1 MDFSHSLTH
10 SFFRRCLTNCS
21 SRRQLFTVLGRL
33 SIWNFEKLYYWKA
46 DVLLDFSMFSFLW
59 VLVILKLRRKKV
71 CIIITDVLLTVVAG
85 EKCIN
90 SVLLA
95 YMQQTSLMRC
105 MIQFYFL
112 VISLNRHLV
121 PCGFQCFTHL
131 VPCGFQC
138 FTHCNVTLTN
148 WCELSWKFE
157 TVTALCLVV
166 FQLSLTD
173 EHKKLPSGT
182 YQVRVFDEEG
192 YAWLRKVKRQW
203 TWALFVSFGICKW
216 LFWYTILKSVSVH
229 LYVMCLCWL
238 CSVVQHVQTSA
249 LGGLLSVIKD
259 LKRWRCMTSCL

>member
-1 MDFSHSLTH
+1 MDFSHSLAH

-105 MIQFYFL
+105 TIQFYFL

-138 FTHCNVTLTN
+138 FTHCNVTDQLTWIVLKVWN
-148 WCELSWKFE
+148 CYCTLSGCVSVELDWRAQEAPLRNIPNSRVWWRGLCMAQKGKE
-157 TVTALCLVV
+157 TVDM
-166 FQLSLTD
+166 S
-173 EHKKLPSGT
+173 
-182 YQVRVFDEEG
+182 
-192 YAWLRKVKRQW
+192 
-203 TWALFVSFGICKW
+203 
-216 LFWYTILKSVSVH
+216 SV
-229 LYVMCLCWL
+229 C
-238 CSVVQHVQTSA
+238 
-249 LGGLLSVIKD
+249 
-259 LKRWRCMTSCL
+259 